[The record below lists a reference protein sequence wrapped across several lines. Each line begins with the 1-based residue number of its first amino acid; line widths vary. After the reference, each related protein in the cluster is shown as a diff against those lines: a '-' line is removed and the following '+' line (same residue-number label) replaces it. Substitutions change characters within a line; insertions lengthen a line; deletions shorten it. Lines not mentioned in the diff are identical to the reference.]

1 MSAKIDNTIEN
12 IHLEAK
18 QGSLIKGKFT
28 INWKYIKEKCLQ
40 ITDELIIQTHQN
52 KVPISLDKI
61 AEIRKIHDIQY
72 LDTATNHS
80 NFDFQGEIV
89 PDDKGFTVRLNSNHS
104 DVRNRATLAHE
115 IGHTLFYDTSKSPP
129 RKIYTSD
136 DSKEEW
142 ICWDFASFLLIPE
155 WSILEI
161 KYEEKPD
168 LKLICKTANALEVSV
183 ELFLR
188 RIRWDFNLWEDFTIF
203 VGNFVNGKFIVS
215 NVHKGN
221 SHNKITIK
229 GKYSLLDDSKID
241 TFIYFLFIQNQVKFI
256 NKKIFINRNYFQ
268 INLLR
273 FKNNPISIL
282 GSIKIL
288 R

>member
-1 MSAKIDNTIEN
+1 MSDRIYRIIKK

-18 QGSLIKGKFT
+18 RGSFIEGKFT
-28 INWKYIKEKCLQ
+28 IDWKYIKEKCLK
-40 ITDELIIQTHQN
+40 ISEEFLIQTHQN
-52 KVPISLDKI
+52 KIPIHLDKI
-61 AEIRKIHDIQY
+61 AELRKIHEIQY
-72 LDTATNHS
+72 LDTATNYS

-104 DVRNRATLAHE
+104 HVRNRATLAHE

-129 RKIYTSD
+129 RKIYTSN

-142 ICWDFASFLLIPE
+142 MCWDFARFLLIPE
-155 WSILEI
+155 WSISEI

-168 LKLICKTANALEVSV
+168 LKLICKTANALEVSA
-183 ELFLR
+183 EIFLR
-188 RIRWDFNLWEDFTIF
+188 RVRWDFNLWEDFTIF

-215 NVHKGN
+215 TVHKGK

-229 GKYSLLDDSKID
+229 GKYSLLNDNKID

-256 NKKIFINRNYFQ
+256 NDKIFINGCHFQ

>member
-1 MSAKIDNTIEN
+1 MSARIDIIINN

-18 QGSLIKGKFT
+18 QGSLIKDKFS
-28 INWKYIKEKCLQ
+28 INWKYIKKNCLK
-40 ITDELIIQTHQN
+40 ISEELLIQTHQN
-52 KVPISLDKI
+52 KIPIHLDKI
-61 AEIRKIHDIQY
+61 AELRKIHEIQY
-72 LDTATNHS
+72 LDTAANHS

-104 DVRNRATLAHE
+104 HVRNRATLAHE
-115 IGHTLFYDTSKSPP
+115 IGHTLFYDTSKLPP
-129 RKIYTSD
+129 RKIYTSN

-142 ICWDFASFLLIPE
+142 MCWDFARFLLMPE
-155 WSILEI
+155 WSISEI

-183 ELFLR
+183 EILLK
-188 RIRWDFNLWEDFTIF
+188 RIRWDFKLWEDFTIF

-215 NVHKGN
+215 TVHKGN

-229 GKYSLLDDSKID
+229 GKYSLLNDSKID

-256 NKKIFINRNYFQ
+256 NKKILINGNHFQ

-273 FKNNPISIL
+273 FKNNPTSIL
-282 GSIKIL
+282 GSIKNL